1 MNAWTDD
8 KLPESGPVADVA
20 SPPRQPGIWSGLGT
34 VLLYFV
40 LQLGVSLIVGLAAG
54 VGVAVSV
61 AVNAGMHHT
70 KVDQNAIKQ
79 LVLQPDVRISI
90 ILVTLVVTAVMMLW
104 FIHRRWRPL
113 WSVAQAP
120 GLGFTR
126 SRSLW
131 WFLIAV
137 TAGLVSAIPGGMLAE
152 FLAGPHAPKQ
162 DISLWAHSV
171 SLGLRVPLA
180 LATVCIVP
188 VVEEAIFRGVLLSG
202 LTRRM
207 HVVLAALL
215 SALIFGA
222 VHLPDF
228 KYAWYPL
235 PTLVL
240 LGLLLAWLR
249 VHSRS
254 IWPSITAHA
263 TNNLVA
269 AVAWFVVV
277 HPHP

>member
-1 MNAWTDD
+1 MT
-8 KLPESGPVADVA
+8 ESNPMAEVAPP
-20 SPPRQPGIWSGLGT
+20 PPRQPGIWSGLGT

-40 LQLGVSLIVGLAAG
+40 LQFGVSLIVGLLAG
-54 VGVAVSV
+54 FAIAISYIIG
-61 AVNAGMHHT
+61 AGMQHA
-70 KVDQNAIKQ
+70 KFDADAIKQ
-79 LVLQPDVRISI
+79 LVQQPDIRISI
-90 ILVTLVVTAVMMLW
+90 VLATLVVTAVVMLW

-120 GLGFTR
+120 GFGFTR

-131 WFLIAV
+131 WFVIAAV
-137 TAGLVSAIPGGMLAE
+137 AGLVAAIPGGMLAQ
-152 FLAGPHAPKQ
+152 FLAGPHAPRQ

-171 SLGLRVPLA
+171 SLGLRIPLA

-188 VVEEAIFRGVLLSG
+188 IAEEAIFRGVLLSG
-202 LTRRM
+202 LMRRM
-207 HVVLAALL
+207 HVLLAVLL

-228 KYAWYPL
+228 KFAWYPI

-269 AVAWFVVV
+269 AVTWFLVT